1 LINGYAGH
9 PAPQTIATVGPVLLL
24 HRSRREIAAGNVEL
38 IPANGSRPI
47 GEIQH
52 CGLVRPQRF
61 RASEILI
68 NHGRHDL
75 IAQGIQFYR
84 RSQLGHKVICLSGP
98 CLNERVDCDLGIRSV
113 VGTYTESGIPGV
125 GKIDMKEPG
134 VHLGQGCPGNGRIDS
149 EHHFIPPRRWRI
161 AGAKVRSN
169 KAIGIAHA
177 SEADCKPDRVS
188 RTTT

>member
-1 LINGYAGH
+1 M
-9 PAPQTIATVGPVLLL
+9 LLN
-24 HRSRREIAAGNVEL
+24 RRGRKIAARNVEL
-38 IPANGSRPI
+38 IPGDDSRAV

-61 RASEILI
+61 RPIAVLI
-68 NHGRHDL
+68 DNRRHDL

-84 RSQLGHKVICLSGP
+84 RSRLGHKVICLSGP
-98 CLNERVDCDLGIRSV
+98 CLNEWVDCNLGIRSV
-113 VGTYTESGIPGV
+113 VGTYTESGICRI

-161 AGAKVRSN
+161 SRAMVRSN
-169 KAIGIAHA
+169 KAIRIAHA
-177 SEADCKPDRVS
+177 SEADCKADRV
-188 RTTT
+188 RWATT